1 MAGCAGVMSGQG
13 CLLRWRVGD
22 GAYEGQKI
30 TAKQLKAT
38 CEVSQFAVMHC

>member
-1 MAGCAGVMSGQG
+1 MIGRVCDGGAGMPM
-13 CLLRWRVGD
+13 RWRVGD